1 MKLNLSRRAKKY
13 IKWILILY
21 LLFDLRPILLIPN
34 VVLFFTS
41 KNTYCVEGIKCYQ
54 VQISPRLNVGGDSVM
69 AIFSEKNISSN
80 TIKSD
85 DIFGRSG
92 DRSGAFSDF
101 QLSGKIGLNTEIETL
116 YLLLHGGI
124 GGGLGGG
131 PVELTPDAKVKKTIS
146 VNNYIRI
153 SKAGLYRVNFNYGE
167 SNSGQ
172 PYKEHNLKN
181 FFILQFPENY
191 VSKTLQSVIFT
202 YASLIIPNENIKEWC
217 VQHLGY
223 QDSWL

>member
-1 MKLNLSRRAKKY
+1 MKLNLSIRAKKY

-34 VVLFFTS
+34 AILFFTS
-41 KNTYCVEGIKCYQ
+41 RNICCVDGVKCYQ
-54 VQISPRLNVGGDSVM
+54 VRVFPKLNVGGDSVM
-69 AIFSEKNISSN
+69 AIFSEKNISNN
-80 TIKSD
+80 TINSD

-92 DRSGAFSDF
+92 DRSGAFGQF
-101 QLSGKIGLNTEIETL
+101 QLSGKTRLNTNIEDF
-116 YLLLHGGI
+116 YLLLHGGM

-131 PVELTPDAKVKKTIS
+131 PDELAPDAKVQKTIS

-153 SKAGLYRVNFNYGE
+153 SKAGLYRVNFNYWANNYDE
-167 SNSGQ
+167 PNKQ
-172 PYKEHNLKN
+172 YNLKD